1 MLYIS
6 HFLYGDDVSI
16 LQLNEHLKVRFC
28 DLGFAENGA
37 DLFHRL
43 VNESDIYKPLHKF
56 RGVSEAL
63 AHRKVHVFGCAD
75 SENNNFPV

>member
-6 HFLYGDDVSI
+6 HFLYGDVDVSI

-37 DLFHRL
+37 DVFRRS

-56 RGVSEAL
+56 RGVST
-63 AHRKVHVFGCAD
+63 
-75 SENNNFPV
+75 SESSCFWMRRLGKQ